1 MPTAAPRQRR
11 SLTQIFA
18 IPTLIGIASLGGL
31 VFALVGDDA
40 WDALSWAA
48 LALPVALFAFY
59 PWRPG
64 SR

>member
-1 MPTAAPRQRR
+1 MPTAAPRPRR
-11 SLTQIFA
+11 SLPQIFA

-48 LALPVALFAFY
+48 LALPAVLFAVY
-59 PWRPG
+59 PWRSAG
-64 SR
+64 R